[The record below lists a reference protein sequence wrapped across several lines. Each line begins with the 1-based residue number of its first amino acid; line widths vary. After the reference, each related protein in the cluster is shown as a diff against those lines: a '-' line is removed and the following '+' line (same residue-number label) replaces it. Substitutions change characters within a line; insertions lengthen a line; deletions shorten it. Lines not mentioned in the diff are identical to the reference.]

1 MPTVYISAL
10 QFLKTFWVTLCNTH
24 QHIFLAH
31 SSLKNAMLITYAIS
45 DIYFSFKI
53 FFLSDRMC
61 QPTIFNNIRNI
72 YCENTSP
79 GCIAKYK
86 RIYHCAGVKMHMHVL
101 TPPTCQLLTSI
112 LRFPPPTK
120 CPVKIKPER
129 SNAKI
134 HQDMGALSKSRK
146 NVR

>member
-1 MPTVYISAL
+1 MPTVHISAL
-10 QFLKTFWVTLCNTH
+10 QFLKTFLGNIFVTPNN
-24 QHIFLAH
+24 IFLAH
-31 SSLKNAMLITYAIS
+31 SSLKNAMLTTYAIS
-45 DIYFSFKI
+45 DIYFFLKI

-101 TPPTCQLLTSI
+101 TPPTC
-112 LRFPPPTK
+112 
-120 CPVKIKPER
+120 
-129 SNAKI
+129 
-134 HQDMGALSKSRK
+134 
-146 NVR
+146 